1 MPRRVTKA
9 IREGVLDA
17 LRAASD
23 IAWTDELL
31 YHTVDKGTSFL
42 TCSSD
47 NVSLRHFSLSTY
59 LSLSLASGTFDGT
72 AERVWVLDP
81 VDGTK
86 GFMRGEHYCIAL
98 ALLSGGERK
107 MLGQAHCQA
116 FGRRVNCSLG

>member
-1 MPRRVTKA
+1 MPCHVTKA

-31 YHTVDKGTSFL
+31 YHTVDKGTAFL
-42 TCSSD
+42 SCCSD
-47 NVSLRHFSLSTY
+47 NVSLRHSLSLST
-59 LSLSLASGTFDGT
+59 SLSLASGTFDGT

-116 FGRRVNCSLG
+116 FGRRVY